1 MHSLVFALML
11 LAQDPH
17 AQAAAQVRQMALAR
31 IPLAQK
37 VAADPELLRAVLAK
51 NAVPESPAEIQRKD
65 EEWIRNPRDPL
76 RRELTQNACAV
87 RLRKLVGDDAIIVE
101 AFLMDERGGLVCSTV
116 ETSDYWQGDEAK
128 WQRTYEKGEAV
139 FVDEPAL
146 DASTHTFAVQLSV
159 LVSDQGHRNGALTF
173 TLKVPREMA
182 GGK

>member
-1 MHSLVFALML
+1 MYPLLLSLVLQ
-11 LAQDPH
+11 AQDP
-17 AQAAAQVRQMALAR
+17 QAAARVRQMALAR

-37 VAADPELLRAVLAK
+37 VAADAELLRAVLAK
-51 NAVPESPAEIQRKD
+51 NALPESPAEIQRKD

-76 RRELTQNACAV
+76 RRELTQNACAL
-87 RLRKLVGDDAIIVE
+87 RLRKLVGDDPVIVE

-128 WQRTYEKGEAV
+128 WQRTYQKGEAV

-146 DASTHTFAVQLSV
+146 DSSTHTFAVQLSV
-159 LVSDQGHRNGALTF
+159 LVSDQGHKKGALTLA
-173 TLKVPREMA
+173 LKVSREMA